1 MKLSRIVIKVK
12 DYRASFEFY
21 KNILGLKLSS
31 SWQRQD
37 SWGAIF
43 NTGTGFIEILWQPS
57 GIGLEESNYIPQR
70 DKIDIFFEVHDI
82 DILYKRL
89 SDSGVKISGK
99 PQDMPWGY
107 RIFKIKDP
115 DNISIVISQPLA

>member
-21 KNILGLKLSS
+21 KNVLGLKLSQ

-43 NTGTGFIEILWQPS
+43 VTGTSLIEILWQPS
-57 GIGLEESNYIPQR
+57 GVGLEQSNYIPLR
-70 DKIDIFFEVHDI
+70 DKIDVFFEVHDI
-82 DILYKRL
+82 DILHKRL
-89 SDSGVKISGK
+89 LDSGVAIAGK

-115 DNISIVISQPLA
+115 DNISIVLSQPLS